1 MEMTTDCFSAL
12 SHGSSTLQK
21 NDVYKDN
28 ISMDYPCGLCGPLG
42 SRMRPKFG
50 KSSVWL
56 ILKHLKKHF
65 GPLHKDTI
73 PDFSSCR
80 FVSIHLQLSVATISE
95 MGNGKAHS

>member
-1 MEMTTDCFSAL
+1 MYIRITFL
-12 SHGSSTLQK
+12 WIIH
-21 NDVYKDN
+21 V
-28 ISMDYPCGLCGPLG
+28 GLCGPLG